1 MSPGWSP
8 ATEAAIEHALA
19 ASATRHYIH
28 IDHLGP
34 VIDAAQT
41 EGAVRPDIAS
51 AVSDLQAA
59 VDALRAAIHGDRS
72 DVA

>member
-1 MSPGWSP
+1 MSPGWSH
-8 ATEAAIEHALA
+8 AVEAAIERALA

-28 IDHLGP
+28 LDHLGP
-34 VIDAAQT
+34 VIEAAKT
-41 EGAVRPDIAS
+41 GGPAGPDIAS